1 MEGVYWTSEGREKIR
16 TCAVI
21 PFYNESTT
29 IKKIIDETHKYV
41 NTIIA
46 VNDGS
51 TDDSAE
57 KILIKKNVILLSDNK
72 NQGKGFALKKG
83 FTKAIEIGCDAVI
96 TLDADLQHNPES
108 IPKFIKFLSKFDL
121 ILGNRL
127 NDISDM
133 PKQRILS
140 NRLTSFLLSKK
151 TGIKIVDS
159 QCGFRAFKTEVLKKV
174 KTRSNGYEAESEI
187 IILAARAGFK
197 IGFVEVP
204 TIYGNETSKMNPFK
218 TIFGFAKVLFY

>member
-1 MEGVYWTSEGREKIR
+1 
-16 TCAVI
+16 
-21 PFYNESTT
+21 
-29 IKKIIDETHKYV
+29 
-41 NTIIA
+41 
-46 VNDGS
+46 
-51 TDDSAE
+51 
-57 KILIKKNVILLSDNK
+57 
-72 NQGKGFALKKG
+72 
-83 FTKAIEIGCDAVI
+83 
-96 TLDADLQHNPES
+96 
-108 IPKFIKFLSKFDL
+108 
-121 ILGNRL
+121 
-127 NDISDM
+127 M